1 MMSKAWGLFV
11 ARRNRRR
18 CWHGRSV
25 FSFTPAERITRLGFA
40 AIVAERIA
48 LRSTSVIVVG
58 LHLAT
63 VFADE
68 ADLALCLQDSPG
80 DLIHVGDAR

>member
-1 MMSKAWGLFV
+1 MSKAWGLFGPSQKTTLL
-11 ARRNRRR
+11 A
-18 CWHGRSV
+18 WAIGLL
-25 FSFTPAERITRLGFA
+25 LGSGQRFIRDGVS
-40 AIVAERIA
+40 AIVTACIA

-58 LHLAT
+58 LHLTT